1 MKKTLKLLLV
11 AILTFLITTIV
22 HASTYYITGDGVR
35 VRSMPKNA
43 DNVIGK
49 LNYGDIIDVV
59 SLVNKSWYKI
69 KYGTGYG
76 YVSYRYVSKKDDLN
90 VSKTIAIVR
99 NNTNLKKNYSKS
111 SSNIQSIPRGGA
123 VKVLQ
128 EKSGWAY
135 VEYNE
140 NTGYVQ
146 TKYLNKYTNS
156 NELAVGIYTVYYPF
170 NNTSRNNNISKS
182 AQKLNKIVIKDG
194 QKFSFIKTIE
204 KNGYSNAPEFE
215 NQGDIYGGGISQVAT
230 ALYLASRDAQR
241 NEVHVNVTEQNRFG
255 SKTPYAKLGEEAMI
269 DLQNNK
275 DLVFVNQSKKDIKI
289 YSNVTG
295 NCVSFVISVDA

>member
-1 MKKTLKLLLV
+1 MKKALKLIIV
-11 AILTFLITTIV
+11 AILTFSITTIV

-35 VRSMPKNA
+35 VRSTPKNA
-43 DNVIGK
+43 DNIIGK
-49 LNYGDIIDVV
+49 LYYGDIIDVV

-69 KYGTGYG
+69 KYGSGYG
-76 YVSYRYVSKKDDLN
+76 YVSYRYVAKRDDLN
-90 VSKTIAIVR
+90 VSKTIAIIK
-99 NNTNLKKNYSKS
+99 NNTNLKKSNSKS
-111 SSNIQSIPRGGA
+111 SSNIQSIPKGGA

-156 NELAVGIYTVYYPF
+156 SELAVGIYTVYYPF
-170 NNTSRNNNISKS
+170 NNASRNNNISKS
-182 AQKLNKIVIKDG
+182 VQKLNKIIIKNG
-194 QKFSFIKTIE
+194 KNFSFMKTIG

-215 NQGDIYGGGISQVAT
+215 KQGDIYGGGISQVAT

-241 NEVHVNVTEQNRFG
+241 NGVHINVTEQNRFG

-269 DLQNNK
+269 DLENNK
-275 DLVFVNQSKKDIKI
+275 DLVFVNQSKKAIKI

-295 NCVSFVISVDA
+295 NSVSFAISVND